1 MGLVITSCI
10 SESIK
15 GDNMAPEAFFWGVG
29 RGGDPQNGNTHK
41 IICAMKKG
49 PYGLDS
55 HGDGTRIP
63 MDGDT
68 FYGKC
73 SWVNIPFVPWMVWD
87 TPPQTNSLHLKMDGW
102 NTTFLLGPGLFSGA
116 MLVLGRV
123 DVNYT

>member
-1 MGLVITSCI
+1 MGTGQEYPCMVIL
-10 SESIK
+10 
-15 GDNMAPEAFFWGVG
+15 FF
-29 RGGDPQNGNTHK
+29 
-41 IICAMKKG
+41 
-49 PYGLDS
+49 
-55 HGDGTRIP
+55 
-63 MDGDT
+63 
-68 FYGKC
+68 GKF